1 MTLPVGTISLSQVNV
16 ELGLSSTALIS
27 MNDTAVRA
35 LAGVASGAISMSDLQ
50 GKSSAFAFT
59 ISSNQTDAN
68 LRTLAVAAGWDQVL
82 AVVATIGSGVVIS
95 GSVLSN
101 STPALTIDGAWAGG
115 VRLVNNGT
123 IAGRGGTGAPG
134 GNTGGSAVG
143 GGRGMIVSVA
153 VSIDNTSG
161 IIAGGGGGGTG
172 GAKSSNVTF
181 TWERPSDGRTGS
193 GYVAAGGGGGGG
205 GQGGN
210 VSSTGGAAGSAPEG
224 FAYSGA
230 NLQGTSAGVGGA
242 GSVSS
247 AGGGGVAATCTYTG
261 LYFNGSVFVSGTI
274 TASGTSGFP
283 GGGWGQAG
291 GASAAGEC
299 LSGNSYITWINTGT
313 RYGVLT

>member
-35 LAGVASGAISMSDLQ
+35 LAGVASGAVSMSDLQ

-59 ISSNQTDAN
+59 ISTNQTDAN
-68 LRTLAVAAGWDQVL
+68 LRTLAVAAGWDQSL

-95 GSVLSN
+95 GSVLAN
-101 STPALTIDGAWAGG
+101 STPALTINGSWPGG
-115 VRLVNNGT
+115 VRLVNNGI

-143 GGRGMIVSVA
+143 GGRGMSVSVA

-161 IIAGGGGGGTG
+161 IIAGGGGGGSG
-172 GAKSSNVTF
+172 GSVGSTSF
-181 TWERPSDGRTGS
+181 TWQNPSTGNS
-193 GYVAAGGGGGGG
+193 GGGYVAAGGGGGGG

-210 VSSTGGAAGSAPEG
+210 VTSTGGAAGSGPDAY
-224 FAYSGA
+224 AYSGA
-230 NLQGTSAGVGGA
+230 SFSATSPTAGGG

-247 AGGGGVAATCTYTG
+247 AGGGGVGGTTSYIG
-261 LYFNGSVFVSGTI
+261 LYFNGSAFVSGTI
-274 TASGTSGFP
+274 TASGTSGTP
-283 GGGWGQAG
+283 GGGWGQ
-291 GASAAGEC
+291 GASGSAAGDC